1 MLRTARAALDAFHSS
16 LLTSLTFGLAS
27 IVLTEPVAAKPL
39 AAWVELIGPNGEAS
53 IRAIVSQKSPCP
65 ALQSGNDSLQM
76 RVRAEPGPSTLAKKA
91 AEFPVRVC
99 EVKAPKGKT
108 SVFLEGEAI
117 PLPNAEIRRIVIL
130 GDTGCRI
137 NKDRTQNCDPRMA
150 LSACGKPGRSDS
162 SGFGD
167 PCRRLSVSGEVL
179 PGARRCLP

>member
-108 SVFLEGEAI
+108 SVLLSWATRAAGSIRTGPRTATI
-117 PLPNAEIRRIVIL
+117 PTNGLIGMWQTGPLRLIRIW
-130 GDTGCRI
+130 
-137 NKDRTQNCDPRMA
+137 
-150 LSACGKPGRSDS
+150 
-162 SGFGD
+162 
-167 PCRRLSVSGEVL
+167 
-179 PGARRCLP
+179 